1 MRITVQR
8 DDILGPLAAVANVV
22 ERRQTL
28 PILSNALLK
37 TVDGRLMI
45 IGTDLEV
52 EVVVHTQT
60 GRDKFEATLPARKLF
75 DICRAIPPD
84 NPITLETNGDK
95 VMIKAGKSRF
105 SLLSLPVTDF
115 PSVTTTDLKQALT
128 IDQGGLKQLL
138 DRTMFCMAQQ
148 DVRYYLNGLYLEFMS
163 GKVRAVATDGHRMAI
178 SEMCIEGSPN
188 TDIQL
193 IVPRKGA
200 QEIARL
206 LNGSEGAA
214 ARIWLGANQLRV
226 ELESVIFTSK
236 LIDGRFPDYTK
247 VIPSALTKTVVL
259 PRQLFREALA
269 RVAILSNEKYRGV
282 RLSLQNGRVSVS
294 AHNPEQEEAT
304 EELDAEYRGEEMEIG
319 FNVNYL
325 MEAVGA
331 ITEDDVIIGLNDPSS
346 SCAIYTPT
354 TQTTKYIIMPMR
366 L

>member
-8 DDILGPLAAVANVV
+8 DDILGPLGTVANVV

-45 IGTDLEV
+45 TGTDLEV
-52 EVVVHTQT
+52 EVVVQMQA
-60 GRDKFEATLPARKLF
+60 GGDKFEATLPARKLF
-75 DICRAIPPD
+75 DICRAIPPG
-84 NPITLETNGDK
+84 NSITLETNGDK

-115 PSVTTTDLKQALT
+115 PSVTVTELKQALT
-128 IDQGGLKQLL
+128 IDQDRLKQLL

-148 DVRYYLNGLYLEFMS
+148 DVRYYLNGLYLEFTS

-178 SEMCIEGSPN
+178 SEMSIEGGPDS
-188 TDIQL
+188 DMQL

-206 LNGSEGAA
+206 LNGSGGPAQ
-214 ARIWLGANQLRV
+214 IWLGSNHLRA
-226 ELESVIFTSK
+226 ELESIIFTSK

-247 VIPSALTKTVVL
+247 VIPSALTKMVAL

-282 RLSLQNGRVSVS
+282 RLSLQNGRISVS

-304 EELDAEYRGEEMEIG
+304 EELDAEYKGEEMEIG

-331 ITEDDVIIGLNDPSS
+331 ITEDDVTIGLNDPSS
-346 SCAIYTPT
+346 SCAIYAPT
-354 TQTTKYIIMPMR
+354 SQATKYIIMPMR